1 MIDSGDAKCDSAV
14 QWDAK
19 CDSAVQ
25 YVSLM
30 TFLILAATSTTLK
43 F

>member
-30 TFLILAATSTTLK
+30 TFLILAATSTALK